1 MSRELL
7 TSDDPQ
13 RIGPYW
19 LASRLG
25 AGGQGVVYEAYDSAG
40 ARCVV
45 KVLRTGS
52 AADGFA
58 RSRFRKEAAA
68 AQRVDSFCTARV
80 LDADAEADPP
90 YLVSELINGRDLETV
105 VRDDGPVAGDALVR
119 LATGI
124 ATALTA
130 IHAASVVHRDLKPA
144 NVLLGP
150 DGPRV
155 IDFGIART
163 QDMSLTETGKL
174 MGTPSYM
181 APEVLRGSRADGKS
195 DVFAWGAVVLFAATG
210 RAPFHGENLGEIVF
224 RVAELE
230 PDLGPLPERIRPLV
244 GAALSKDPAARP
256 TSSELL
262 LGLLTGGPQGQAER
276 PTESQARGQA
286 QAQAT
291 VCGASAPQDPDIH
304 ELDTQTPCSPPAP
317 QTAATALPAAELLA
331 RGARAAAYPAAP
343 PPAAAP
349 DGTGAADTGALPEWG
364 AVAERV
370 FTALEPAVQAAAEE
384 LFLRLVVPG
393 DAPDGSQDGVR
404 TASYAEL
411 LDGRP
416 AHEQA
421 ALQQAL
427 DAFAAEGILI
437 RTPAPDTLP
446 LSASASTSDNATLPP
461 TPTPTPTSTGT
472 DPDPDPASAVAS
484 VRPVGAALHRAW
496 PRLRALTA
504 EHRDG
509 LRVLRRTGDDARA
522 WDRAGRSPD
531 HLQHGGIL
539 RTALDQAATAPAAL
553 RPSHLERAFLAAS
566 RAHESRR
573 KRQRNRLRGGIA
585 VLLALALT
593 AGGIA
598 WQLQRT
604 NAEQQALATAR
615 NVASVADGM
624 RASDPETAA
633 LLSIA
638 AWRIAPAEEARG
650 ALYQSA
656 WQQETAVFQ
665 DPTKS
670 PQVSDSTADMF
681 RSLSED
687 GRVLVTE
694 VRESETW
701 ELHRFDA
708 RTGRPLPAESGIRID
723 SLAPDGRFATEGDAV
738 RDLGTGRSVGKVPGV
753 GVPGD
758 PGDRFVDAL
767 ASGGERALTSGM
779 GSQDTGFTVIDTRT
793 GDPLLQV
800 PDAQDASLTQ
810 DGRYLVSC
818 PKGRD
823 PVLYDIDSGSSQPL
837 RGMKDGATCGATAMV
852 SSSADSSRLAIFTGR
867 YLSTWDTS
875 TGKLLSTTWSSLAE
889 EGKDDPTKRTI
900 MRMSPD
906 GRFVAVMGNG
916 AVDVSGS
923 DDLGNTLLL
932 HPEQSL
938 GSLLE
943 GADQPLAID
952 SEARAL
958 RYLDGNVVQTL
969 DLSLLDLPRQA
980 TNDVGHYGPKAASL
994 LTLNTVNGASRIRT
1008 WAVPAGTDA
1017 ANPAA
1022 PPAKATVP
1030 RQTHDFP
1037 TAPYGHQGATG
1048 GENMQSALSPDGTTL
1063 AYSGPEPRTG
1073 KLYRLVLQDTH
1084 SGRIR
1089 RSVVL
1094 DAADRGPVAALAF
1107 SKDGRTLAASR
1118 NASKDHADWST
1129 DIIDTTTGR
1138 ISRTLTDVG
1147 GSGTALGGSGDD
1159 LVLVTTS
1166 SDRVDLR
1173 TGRATRNA
1181 LGNTDLYAVTFS
1193 PDGKTLAVSDPT
1205 GVALWN
1211 ADATQRLGR
1220 MPGPPVTPLRF
1231 SPDGHSLAGVEDSE
1245 QLRLWDV
1252 PSRRPLGAAL
1262 PGSGDTLHDVAF
1274 DDRGNLHLAGQNIRS
1289 YAMSLDP
1296 DTLTTR
1302 ICTRLNRPK
1311 NLTRSEWRQ
1320 NIPDTPYRKLCD

>member
-1 MSRELL
+1 M

-13 RIGPYW
+13 RVGPYW

-25 AGGQGVVYEAYDSAG
+25 AGGQGVVYEAYDGAG

-90 YLVSELINGRDLETV
+90 YLVSELINGRDLETA
-105 VRDDGPVAGDALVR
+105 VRDDGPVGGDALVR

-174 MGTPSYM
+174 MGTPGYM

-244 GAALSKDPAARP
+244 GAALSKGPTARP

-262 LGLLTGGPQGQAER
+262 LGLLTGGPQGQAEH
-276 PTESQARGQA
+276 PAESLARGQA
-286 QAQAT
+286 QAT
-291 VCGASAPQDPDIH
+291 VSGASAPQDPGIH
-304 ELDTQTPCSPPAP
+304 EPDTQYWPPAP

-343 PPAAAP
+343 
-349 DGTGAADTGALPEWG
+349 DGTGAAGTGALPEWG

-370 FTALEPAVQAAAEE
+370 FTALAPAVQAAAEE

-416 AHEQA
+416 AHEKA

-427 DAFAAEGILI
+427 DAFAAAGILI
-437 RTPAPDTLP
+437 RTPAPDTTTLP
-446 LSASASTSDNATLPP
+446 LSASASGNATLPP
-461 TPTPTPTSTGT
+461 APAGT
-472 DPDPDPASAVAS
+472 DLDPDLASAVAS

-531 HLQHGGIL
+531 RLQHGGIL

-670 PQVSDSTADMF
+670 PQGSTADMF

-708 RTGRPLPAESGIRID
+708 RTGRPLPAASGIRIGT
-723 SLAPDGRFATEGDAV
+723 LAPDGRFATGGDAV
-738 RDLGTGRSVGKVPGV
+738 RDLGTGRSVGKVPGA

-800 PDAQDASLTQ
+800 PDAQDASLTH

-818 PKGRD
+818 PQGRD
-823 PVLYDIDSGSSQPL
+823 PVLYDIGSGGSQPL
-837 RGMKDGATCGATAMV
+837 RGMKDGARCGATAMV

-889 EGKDDPTKRTI
+889 EGKDEPTERTI

-906 GRFVAVMGNG
+906 GKFVAVMGNG
-916 AVDVSGS
+916 AIDVSGS
-923 DDLGNTLLL
+923 DDLGDTLLL

-943 GADQPLAID
+943 GALRPLAID

-958 RYLDGNVVQTL
+958 RYLDGNVVHTL
-969 DLSLLDLPRQA
+969 DLSLPDLPRQA

-1017 ANPAA
+1017 ADPAA
-1022 PPAKATVP
+1022 PPARGAVP

-1037 TAPYGHQGATG
+1037 TAPYGHRGATG
-1048 GENMQSALSPDGTTL
+1048 GETMQSALSPDGTTL

-1073 KLYRLVLQDTH
+1073 KPYRLVLQDTH

-1094 DAADRGPVAALAF
+1094 DAPDRGPVAALAF

-1118 NASKDHADWST
+1118 NASEDHPDWST
-1129 DIIDTTTGR
+1129 DIIDTATGR

-1159 LVLVTTS
+1159 FVLVTTS

-1220 MPGPPVTPLRF
+1220 MPGRAVTPLRF
-1231 SPDGHSLAGVEDSE
+1231 SPDGHSLAGVEDWE

-1262 PGSGDTLHDVAF
+1262 PGSGDILHDVAF
-1274 DDRGNLHLAGQNIRS
+1274 DDRGNLHLAGRNIRS
-1289 YAMSLDP
+1289 YAMPLDP

-1311 NLTRSEWRQ
+1311 NLTRAEWRQ

>member
-1 MSRELL
+1 MNRKLL

-13 RIGPYW
+13 RVGPYW

-25 AGGQGVVYEAYDSAG
+25 AGGQGVVYEAYDRAG

-45 KVLRTGS
+45 KILRTGS
-52 AADGFA
+52 AADDFA

-68 AQRVDSFCTARV
+68 ARRVDSFCTARV

-90 YLVSELINGRDLETV
+90 YLVSELINGHDLEAV
-105 VRDDGPVAGDALVR
+105 VRDDGPVGGDALIR

-181 APEVLRGSRADGKS
+181 APEVLRGGRADGKS

-210 RAPFHGENLGEIVF
+210 RAPFLGENLGEIVF
-224 RVAELE
+224 RIASLE

-262 LGLLTGGPQGQAER
+262 LGLLTGVPQGR
-276 PTESQARGQA
+276 TEPPAGSQASRGRE

-291 VCGASAPQDPDIH
+291 VSEASGPHGPDLH
-304 ELDTQTPCSPPAP
+304 ELETQTGHWPPTP
-317 QTAATALPAAELLA
+317 RTPATALPAAELLA

-343 PPAAAP
+343 SHAAAP
-349 DGTGAADTGALPEWG
+349 GGVGAATMGALPEWG
-364 AVAERV
+364 ALAERV
-370 FTALEPAVQAAAEE
+370 FTALEPAVQATAEE

-416 AHEQA
+416 AHEEA
-421 ALQQAL
+421 ALQRAL

-437 RTPAPDTLP
+437 RTPAPDATTP
-446 LSASASTSDNATLPP
+446 DNTTLPP
-461 TPTPTPTSTGT
+461 TPAG
-472 DPDPDPASAVAS
+472 PDPASALAS

-522 WDRAGRSPD
+522 WDLAGRSPD

-573 KRQRNRLRGGIA
+573 KRQRNRLRVGIA

-604 NAEQQALATAR
+604 NAEHQALATAR
-615 NVASVADGM
+615 NVASAADGM
-624 RASDPETAA
+624 RADDPETAA

-638 AWRIAPAEEARG
+638 AWRIAPTEEARG

-656 WQQETAVFQ
+656 WQQETTVFQ

-670 PQVSDSTADMF
+670 PQGGTSAMA

-694 VRESETW
+694 VRESKTW

-708 RTGRPLPAESGIRID
+708 RTGRPLPAESRSRIE
-723 SLAPDGRFATEGDAV
+723 SLAPDGRFATEGDTV
-738 RDLGTGRSVGKVPGV
+738 RDLDTGRSVGKVPGV
-753 GVPGD
+753 GVYGD
-758 PGDRFVDAL
+758 PGDRLIDAL
-767 ASGGERALTSGM
+767 ASGGKRALTS
-779 GSQDTGFTVIDTRT
+779 SFDPQETGFAVIDTRT

-818 PKGRD
+818 PEGRD
-823 PVLYDIDSGSSQPL
+823 PVLYDVDSGGSQPL
-837 RGMKDGATCGATAMV
+837 RGMKDGATCGDAALV
-852 SSSADSSRLAIFTGR
+852 SSSADSGRLAVFTGR

-875 TGKLLSTTWSSLAE
+875 TGKLLSTTFESLAE
-889 EGKDDPTKRTI
+889 VGQDDPTQRTL

-916 AVDVSGS
+916 WIDVSAS
-923 DDLGNTLLL
+923 DDLATSLLL
-932 HPEQSL
+932 HPEQSH

-943 GADQPLAID
+943 DANQPLAID
-952 SEARAL
+952 SAARAL
-958 RYLDGNVVQTL
+958 RYLDGNVVHTL

-994 LTLNTVNGASRIRT
+994 LTFNTVNRASRIRT
-1008 WAVPAGTDA
+1008 WAVPAGTHA
-1017 ANPAA
+1017 ADPPE
-1022 PPAKATVP
+1022 PPARATVP
-1030 RQTHDFP
+1030 RQTRDFP
-1037 TAPYGHQGATG
+1037 TALHGHQGATG
-1048 GENMQSALSPDGTTL
+1048 GENTRSALSPDGTTL
-1063 AYSGPEPRTG
+1063 AYSGPARTG
-1073 KLYRLVLQDTH
+1073 KPHRLVLQDAH
-1084 SGRIR
+1084 SGKIR
-1089 RSVVL
+1089 RSVTL
-1094 DAADRGPVAALAF
+1094 AGPVAALAF
-1107 SKDGRTLAASR
+1107 SEDGRTLAASR
-1118 NASKDHADWST
+1118 NASEDRADWST

-1193 PDGKTLAVSDPT
+1193 PDGKTLAVSDPN
-1205 GVALWN
+1205 GISLWN
-1211 ADATQRLGR
+1211 ADATRRLDR
-1220 MPGPPVTPLRF
+1220 MPGPPVTLLRF
-1231 SPDGHSLAGVEDSE
+1231 SPDGHSLAGVERSE
-1245 QLRLWDV
+1245 KLRLWDV

-1274 DDRGNLHLAGQNIRS
+1274 DDQGNLHLAGQNIRS
-1289 YAMSLDP
+1289 YGMSLDP
-1296 DTLTTR
+1296 DTLANR
-1302 ICTRLNRPK
+1302 ICTRLNRPN
-1311 NLTRSEWRQ
+1311 NLTRAEWRQ
-1320 NIPDTPYRKLCD
+1320 NIPDAPYRKLCD